1 MIAADMENVV
11 LLMLLAFVIVVM
23 VVRTA
28 LWVSVQISATGMGHA
43 CQSLSYTANASLDML
58 AWTVTLKFVLTT
70 VLDMDTALRMAT
82 VHVFLVTL
90 VMIVPLVYV
99 MMIVMI
105 VVFA

>member
-1 MIAADMENVV
+1 
-11 LLMLLAFVIVVM
+11 
-23 VVRTA
+23 
-28 LWVSVQISATGMGHA
+28 
-43 CQSLSYTANASLDML
+43 LDML